1 MSILNSF
8 QEQTGARR
16 QLPPTENFSM
26 EVQGYKRD
34 PEGKPFITGIRQDTG
49 EEVCVFLRPY
59 TGKTPLKAPR
69 AEIKDFYAKPG
80 EISSVIDSLP
90 NDELRKNVMKGYKAK
105 TEPGGTIIVQR
116 AFTDAEGMVQA
127 GWLVS
132 ASKYA
137 GHTVVHPSVMARVDP
152 VIYRDNAPASA
163 TVTVIN
169 PEMTQ
174 VVKSAEQLEGAVL
187 SGFGGNGNEVGG
199 RNGVLIRLS
208 DGQVSKAV
216 EMLVPRL
223 KNKETDEYSDMPVDQ
238 AVARFL
244 QSSIGKQISGLVANP
259 DLQVEV
265 MPLASLAMGSQT
277 KAGYEQ
283 NGGKLDAANR
293 AYRLDRQDQSET
305 GFAESYLVLHRL
317 PNGAKVFTMA
327 EPLSNKP
334 QLFHARD
341 VATAHFAGHSVT
353 AEARDLSEG
362 TRQEAG
368 FEEDEE
374 FELQDVM
381 VQTAAPAHTAPR
393 MRM

>member
-1 MSILNSF
+1 MSLLNSF

-34 PEGKPFITGIRQDTG
+34 PSGKPFITGVRQDTG
-49 EEVCVFLRPY
+49 EEVCVYLRPY

-80 EISSVIDSLP
+80 EISSVIESLP
-90 NDELRKNVMKGYKAK
+90 NDEVRKNVMKGYKAK

-169 PEMTQ
+169 PAMAQ
-174 VVKSAEQLEGAVL
+174 VVKSAEQLQGAIL
-187 SGFGGNGNEVGG
+187 SAFGGNGNEVGG
-199 RNGVLIRLS
+199 RNGMLIRLS

-216 EMLVPRL
+216 EVVVPRI
-223 KNKETDEYSDMPVDQ
+223 KDKESGEYSDLPFDE
-238 AVARFL
+238 AAARFL
-244 QSSIGKQISGLVANP
+244 QSSTGKQIASFAANP
-259 DLQVEV
+259 DLKVEV
-265 MPLASLAMGSQT
+265 MPLATLSMGSQT

-283 NGGKLDAANR
+283 NGGKLDVANR
-293 AYRLDRQDQSET
+293 AYRMDREDQSET

-334 QLFHARD
+334 QVFHARD
-341 VATAHFAGHSVT
+341 VATANYAGHGVT

-362 TRQEAG
+362 TRTEAG
-368 FEEDEE
+368 FEEEE
-374 FELQDVM
+374 DFDLHDV
-381 VQTAAPAHTAPR
+381 VPETAAPTHNAPR

>member
-169 PEMTQ
+169 PEMAQ

>member
-34 PEGKPFITGIRQDTG
+34 PKGEPFITGVRQDTG
-49 EEVCVFLRPY
+49 EEVCVYLRPY

-90 NDELRKNVMKGYKAK
+90 NDEVRKSVMKGYKAK

-169 PEMTQ
+169 PAMAQ
-174 VVKSAEQLEGAVL
+174 LVKSAEQLEAAVM
-187 SGFGGNGNEVGG
+187 SAFGGNGNDVGG

-216 EMLVPRL
+216 EMLVPRV
-223 KNKETDEYSDMPVDQ
+223 KSKDTDEYSDMPVDQ

-244 QSSIGKQISGLVANP
+244 QSSTGKQISALVANP
-259 DLQVEV
+259 ALQVEV

-283 NGGKLDAANR
+283 NGGKLDVVNR
-293 AYRLDRQDQSET
+293 AYRLDRQDQGET

-341 VATAHFAGHSVT
+341 VATANFAGHSVT

-381 VQTAAPAHTAPR
+381 LQTAAPAHTAPR